1 MSGSARGLETTTT
14 LQCAVIGMYCVT
26 TDAAMAGATMLG
38 ATMPGA
44 TGTNR
49 GADRPS
55 ASQSETV
62 TTVPTTRAATPI
74 QDRMHPGLI
83 LIPTMTATRTT
94 ATRIT
99 ATRPPQAVHAR
110 VIGEEATTAGV
121 GNA

>member
-1 MSGSARGLETTTT
+1 MSGSATMSGSARGFETMTSA

-26 TDAAMAGATMLG
+26 TDAAMAGATM
-38 ATMPGA
+38 PGA
-44 TGTNR
+44 TGANR

-55 ASQSETV
+55 ASQSETA

-74 QDRMHPGLI
+74 QDRMHPGII

-110 VIGEEATTAGV
+110 VIGEEA
-121 GNA
+121 